1 MQLNREGFENL
12 LREKGLKVTA
22 QRIAVLSALSGEA
35 DSHLTAE
42 EIYGLVKV
50 KEPGDRTCYG
60 IQDDPDPAGA

>member
-35 DSHLTAE
+35 DSRA
-42 EIYGLVKV
+42 GKG